1 MKITDDMLYHHAEA
15 AREKWLSETLPP
27 QIPEHKFSGK
37 FDRKMRK
44 LIREQRHSAQFNRH
58 IKLLQRIAAVF
69 LLVCTISFG
78 CVMTVDAYRE
88 KIIETVV
95 RVFNELTDYR
105 FSKSADMP
113 ESIAYAFPPT
123 LSYIPD
129 GMGKAEENAGE
140 QLYTVTYEGEDG
152 NFFDLSC
159 TIFTDETQTEKIL
172 DTEDVQSTE
181 FELHGETA
189 TLFSKNGAT
198 TIFWTHDNVLYHL
211 YGTIPADELRNV
223 AKNIA

>member
-15 AREKWLSETLPP
+15 AREKWLSEALPP
-27 QIPEHKFSGK
+27 QIPEHEFSGK

-69 LLVCTISFG
+69 LLICTVSFG
-78 CVMTVDAYRE
+78 CVMAVDAYRA

-105 FSKSADMP
+105 FSKSDGD
-113 ESIAYAFPPT
+113 SGGIAYAFPPT
-123 LSYIPD
+123 FAYIPD
-129 GMGKAEENAGE
+129 GMSKAEENAGE
-140 QLYTVTYEGEDG
+140 QLYTVTYEGEDDS
-152 NFFDLSC
+152 FFDLSC

-181 FELHGETA
+181 FNLHGEA
-189 TLFSKNGAT
+189 TTLLTKNGAT
-198 TIFWTHDNVLYHL
+198 TIFWTHDDVLYHL
-211 YGTIPADELRNV
+211 YGTVSADELRKV
-223 AKNIA
+223 AENIE

>member
-58 IKLLQRIAAVF
+58 IKLLQRIVAIF
-69 LLVCTISFG
+69 LLVCTVSFG
-78 CVMTVDAYRE
+78 GVMTVDAYRE

-129 GMGKAEENAGE
+129 GMSKAEENAGE

-152 NFFDLSC
+152 NFSTCPALSLPM
-159 TIFTDETQTEKIL
+159 KRRPKK
-172 DTEDVQSTE
+172 
-181 FELHGETA
+181 
-189 TLFSKNGAT
+189 FS
-198 TIFWTHDNVLYHL
+198 
-211 YGTIPADELRNV
+211 IPKMCNRPS
-223 AKNIA
+223 

>member
-58 IKLLQRIAAVF
+58 INLLQRIVAIF
-69 LLVCTISFG
+69 LLVCTVSFG
-78 CVMTVDAYRE
+78 GVMTVDAYRE

-129 GMGKAEENAGE
+129 GMSKAEENAGE
-140 QLYTVTYEGEDG
+140 QL
-152 NFFDLSC
+152 
-159 TIFTDETQTEKIL
+159 
-172 DTEDVQSTE
+172 
-181 FELHGETA
+181 
-189 TLFSKNGAT
+189 
-198 TIFWTHDNVLYHL
+198 
-211 YGTIPADELRNV
+211 
-223 AKNIA
+223 